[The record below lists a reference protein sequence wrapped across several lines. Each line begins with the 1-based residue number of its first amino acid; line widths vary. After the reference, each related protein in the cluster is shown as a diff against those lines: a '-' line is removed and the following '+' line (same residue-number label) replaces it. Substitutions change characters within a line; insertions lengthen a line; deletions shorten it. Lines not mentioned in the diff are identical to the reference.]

1 METYHEC
8 PIRIFGQVQEVTGG
22 DYALVHLFEESE
34 AYYHLFERALR
45 QGRTVILDN
54 SIFELGMAFDTDS
67 YIDWILKLKPTYYII
82 PDVLEDKDA
91 TLANLE
97 KWDMSIPG
105 RTISVV
111 QGKTF
116 NEVKECYLEMVD
128 KVDKVAFSF
137 DYCFFDSDESHNK
150 YYNYMVGRVDMLR
163 RLVEEGV
170 IDTSKPHH
178 LLGCGLPQEFSFYKD
193 YDWVESV
200 DTSNPVV
207 AGLKG
212 WEYGPNGLD
221 DKPSQKLFTMINE
234 DVSEEKL
241 ELVLR
246 NINSFKKICG

>member
-1 METYHEC
+1 
-8 PIRIFGQVQEVTGG
+8 
-22 DYALVHLFEESE
+22 
-34 AYYHLFERALR
+34 
-45 QGRTVILDN
+45 
-54 SIFELGMAFDTDS
+54 
-67 YIDWILKLKPTYYII
+67 
-82 PDVLEDKDA
+82 
-91 TLANLE
+91 
-97 KWDMSIPG
+97 
-105 RTISVV
+105 
-111 QGKTF
+111 
-116 NEVKECYLEMVD
+116 
-128 KVDKVAFSF
+128 
-137 DYCFFDSDESHNK
+137 
-150 YYNYMVGRVDMLR
+150 MVGRVDMLR